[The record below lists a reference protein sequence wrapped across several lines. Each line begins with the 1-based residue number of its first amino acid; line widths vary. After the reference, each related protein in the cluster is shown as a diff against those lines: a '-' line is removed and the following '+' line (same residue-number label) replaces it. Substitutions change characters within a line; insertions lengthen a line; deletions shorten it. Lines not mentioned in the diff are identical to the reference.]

1 VKNNNFIQL
10 VNKIIIVCIKICL
23 TLGYMN
29 FSDFVLPLPLK
40 TFVSA
45 TTLIIVKTHFSQNI
59 VIFAQCNEKCTIYS
73 YNEIFIS

>member
-1 VKNNNFIQL
+1 
-10 VNKIIIVCIKICL
+10 
-23 TLGYMN
+23 MN